1 MVPSLK
7 QYRGGSRNKP
17 WLSPIEIAT
26 LTFASH
32 RRRHP
37 MKKLLVAAAIVAG
50 SCSLVMAQGTGSG
63 SGAGTGQGTSSA
75 PSLQKQGT
83 GGMNT
88 ERTAAPRVAKVKK
101 KKKKSAM

>member
-1 MVPSLK
+1 
-7 QYRGGSRNKP
+7 
-17 WLSPIEIAT
+17 
-26 LTFASH
+26 
-32 RRRHP
+32 

-50 SCSLVMAQGTGSG
+50 SCSLVMAQGTGGGTSG
-63 SGAGTGQGTSSA
+63 GQGTSSA